1 MSSTK
6 YSELV
11 LLGTG
16 GGPRIWAARSQPAS
30 AIIVDGVVYIIDAGD
45 GVTVQLAKAG
55 IDTNA
60 IKSVFITHNHSDHV
74 ADYGNLLLRTWQ
86 SGHKGPINCFGPP
99 PLKNMTEA
107 YIDYMDWDIKL
118 RIQHEGRPDFKSMLN
133 VFEIEDNTTVY
144 KDSKV
149 RVDCLKVPH
158 GEADP
163 SYAYRFEI
171 ENKRI
176 VFSGDTSKSEALIN
190 FSSHADILGHEVL
203 NLEGVDA
210 IIKNTYP
217 GNEAFRKHIVDGHTS
232 MAEVGQV
239 ANEANVKTLVLN
251 HFVPT
256 GSPILDKEEIW
267 LAGVGEHFKGSIIV
281 GTDLKKI
288 SF

>member
-144 KDSKV
+144 KDSNVK
-149 RVDCLKVPH
+149 VDCLKVPH

-176 VFSGDTSKSEALIN
+176 I
-190 FSSHADILGHEVL
+190 
-203 NLEGVDA
+203 
-210 IIKNTYP
+210 
-217 GNEAFRKHIVDGHTS
+217 
-232 MAEVGQV
+232 
-239 ANEANVKTLVLN
+239 
-251 HFVPT
+251 
-256 GSPILDKEEIW
+256 
-267 LAGVGEHFKGSIIV
+267 
-281 GTDLKKI
+281 
-288 SF
+288 

>member
-30 AIIVDGVVYIIDAGD
+30 ALIVDGVVYIIDAGD

-118 RIQHEGRPDFKSMLN
+118 RIQHEGRPDFRSMLN

-144 KDSKV
+144 KDSNVK
-149 RVDCLKVPH
+149 VDCLKVPH

-190 FSSHADILGHEVL
+190 FSSHADILVHEVL

-239 ANEANVKTLVLN
+239 ANEANVETLVLN

>member
-133 VFEIEDNTTVY
+133 VFEIEDTTTVY
-144 KDSKV
+144 KDSNVK
-149 RVDCLKVPH
+149 VDCLKVPH

-190 FSSHADILGHEVL
+190 FSSHADILVHEVL